1 MGVAAP
7 WQRCG
12 RLASAH
18 GQHMAVAAWVRGRA
32 SQRLHPSRSPAIPLH
47 QDSRPPPL
55 VRSHSQQMPG
65 GMQAVGAGA
74 PQLQRRLP
82 DGLHNAARAGR
93 PSTRSNPLQILG
105 CPAPGSCPDASRQPA
120 RSATSGGRPSA
131 PLESYA
137 DPRPPRTLQLP
148 RRVQAVRPQRRQR
161 VGHRDG
167 RHGRVVQ
174 RLERGRRV
182 RALAPHQLGRGV
194 RRHGQRHAPRA
205 HLRRAGRPRL
215 GPGDGETLL
224 GRHSAP
230 SEAVHGQTD
239 PWGEQRHAP
248 HSTVAEERQRLG
260 HKRVSGVVTELQSHG
275 IPCTCWNERQ
285 GREGEQVHACE
296 RAFFTLMYG

>member
-148 RRVQAVRPQRRQR
+148 RRVQAVRPQRRQW

-205 HLRRAGRPRL
+205 HLRRAGRP
-215 GPGDGETLL
+215 GWEHGDERTLL
-224 GRHSAP
+224 LGNTEHRQKLCTDRT
-230 SEAVHGQTD
+230 VMD
-239 PWGEQRHAP
+239 PWQEQRRAL
-248 HSTVAEERQRLG
+248 HSTVAEQRQWLGPTRLT
-260 HKRVSGVVTELQSHG
+260 GVLKEFRGATVHMLEQEAGKGRRAS
-275 IPCTCWNERQ
+275 TC
-285 GREGEQVHACE
+285 
-296 RAFFTLMYG
+296 M